1 MAALTIPT
9 IFSAIDKMTAPL
21 RKMTGGVHN
30 FAVAMETGIA
40 RGERAFRKLTPV
52 LGSAAKQFLSFASTA
67 AIAGAIVSGV
77 HFSIQSLKDYE
88 TAVASFRTI
97 VSDATDT
104 EFEAYKKQIA
114 SVATTTKRST
124 IEVAQSFEMIAGLN
138 ERFAETA
145 EGLGAV
151 SKAAI
156 VLSRASGDELGVAA
170 QNLVG
175 IMNQFSMQATEADRA
190 INVLAAGQAVG
201 AANITQTSEAFKNFG
216 SVAAGANITLEE
228 SVGLVQTL
236 GKFSLF
242 GAEAGTKLRGSVL
255 KLQQAGV
262 GYASGQ
268 FNINDALAEAK
279 AKLDRLSTAKQK
291 DAYLTKIFG
300 AENITAGRI
309 LIENIE
315 LYKGFAKSVTGT
327 TEAHKA
333 AEINSQTLTVAIQE
347 LKNTWINMIT
357 TSDKA
362 GSALETVKSVVGFLA
377 RNMDTI
383 VSLGSKVLIFFVAWK
398 ALLITSKVALF
409 AFNVVSGVTI
419 ALQGKSAFYV
429 SANTIAYKAFRVAV
443 LAGTAAQWLLNAA
456 LTANP
461 IGVIIMAIAGL
472 IALVVVMI
480 EKWNEWGA
488 AMAFL
493 LGPIGWVVS
502 LIQSFRRNWDMIKKS
517 FAEGGI
523 LEGLK
528 AIGKTLLDA
537 VLQPLQQI
545 LEIVARVT
553 GFEWADNAAKNLAK
567 FREDLGV
574 NVTTDESGEPLKPV
588 NPEKEKQEALVMRQ
602 ENTTNANV
610 NLNINDPNN
619 RVTPQV
625 EGAGVNIKTTST
637 QGF

>member
-1 MAALTIPT
+1 MALTLPT
-9 IFSAIDKMTAPL
+9 IFKAIDQMTAPM
-21 RKMTGGVHN
+21 RKMQGGVHN
-30 FAVAMETGIA
+30 LAASMEVGLA
-40 RGERAFRKLTPV
+40 RGERAFRRLTPA
-52 LGSAAKQFLSFASTA
+52 LSEASKQFLSFASTA

-138 ERFAETA
+138 EKFAETA
-145 EGLGAV
+145 EGLGLV

-156 VLSRASGDELGVAA
+156 TLSRASGDELGVAA

-175 IMNQFSMQATEADRA
+175 IMNQFSMEATEADRA

-201 AANITQTSEAFKNFG
+201 AANISQTSEAFKNFG

-268 FNINDALAEAK
+268 FNINDALTEAR
-279 AKLDRLSTAKQK
+279 AKMDRLSTAKQK

-309 LIENIE
+309 LLENID
-315 LYKGFAKSVTGT
+315 LFQDFTKSVTGT
-327 TEAHKA
+327 TEAQKA
-333 AEINSQTLTVAIQE
+333 ASINSQTLTVAIQE
-347 LKNTWINMIT
+347 MKNAWVNMIT
-357 TSDKA
+357 TSDRA
-362 GSALETVKSVVGFLA
+362 GSALTTVKTVVQFVGDNLE
-377 RNMDTI
+377 TI
-383 VSLGSKVLIFFVAWK
+383 VSIGSKVLLFFITWK
-398 ALLITSKVALF
+398 AIMIATKVAL
-409 AFNVVSGVTI
+409 AAYNIVLGITGALSGTASVAI
-419 ALQGKSAFYV
+419 GKS
-429 SANTIAYKAFRVAV
+429 SIAMKAYAMTTKI
-443 LAGTAAQWLLNAA
+443 ATAAQWLWNAA
-456 LTANP
+456 MSANP
-461 IGVIIMAIAGL
+461 IGLIIAGVILL
-472 IALVVVMI
+472 IGLVVLIVR
-480 EKWNEWGA
+480 KWNDWGA
-488 AMAFL
+488 ALSIL
-493 LGPIGWVVS
+493 LGPLRLVIS
-502 LIQSFRRNWDMIKKS
+502 MIQSFRRNWDMIKKS
-517 FAEGGI
+517 FSEGGI
-523 LEGLK
+523 VEGLK

-537 VLQPLQQI
+537 VLMPIQQV
-545 LEIVARVT
+545 LEVIGKLPGKMGELART
-553 GFEWADNAAKNLAK
+553 GAQKIAD
-567 FREDLGV
+567 FREDMGV
-574 NVTTDESGEPLKPV
+574 NVTSDESGNPFEPMV
-588 NPEKEKQEALVMRQ
+588 FNPEKAKQDAFVMRN
-602 ENTTNANV
+602 ESNV
-610 NLNINDPNN
+610 NLNINDPEN
-619 RVTPQV
+619 RVSTEVQ
-625 EGAGVNIKTTST
+625 GAGVTVRTTST